1 MKVTRELIEKYHAGK
16 CTPEEMLMVE
26 EWLLDDEAEE
36 EFIAP
41 KATDRKTLRDAIWE
55 DLQAEIK
62 SFEPEK
68 TSISKSSFSVRSIP
82 FWKLAV
88 AAAAVFILGTFL
100 YNSKQQASVDEVF
113 VLKNSSDTTNKNVSE
128 SLYTISLAPKS
139 NIEIDNSTGNI
150 DFCGAVLINPKR
162 DIEFTIQGTCAA
174 PDEQKEKLFLKK
186 GQNYIALNYNSP
198 ENENEMIILEEG
210 SLTSLPPVVKR
221 QLMEQFNI

>member
-16 CTPEEMLMVE
+16 CTPEEMLIVE

-36 EFIAP
+36 EFTAP
-41 KATDRKTLRDAIWE
+41 KASDKETLRDTIWA

-62 SFEPEK
+62 PNEQEILPINRSA
-68 TSISKSSFSVRSIP
+68 FSVKTIP
-82 FWKLAV
+82 FFKPAI
-88 AAAAVFILGTFL
+88 AAAAILVLGFFL
-100 YNSKQQASVDEVF
+100 YTTKQQNELNEVF
-113 VLKNSSDTTNKNVSE
+113 VLQNASDTTNKNVSE

-150 DFCGAVLINPKR
+150 DFCGAVLINPKQ
-162 DIEFTIQGTCAA
+162 DIEFTIQGTCAKA
-174 PDEQKEKLFLKK
+174 DEQKEKLFLKK

-198 ENENEMIILEEG
+198 DNENEMVILEEG

-221 QLMEQFNI
+221 QLMDQFNI